1 MTGAGKINHKPKSY
15 TISPAYME
23 LDGLKVRFATG
34 GNPDGPTVLFLSP
47 LPQSILC
54 FEPTWSALCAS
65 ANLVALDLPG
75 FGQSEGGLSYM
86 NFAAQSAFLQKF
98 INKLGL
104 SNIHIVAQD
113 VGMPVALHY
122 VLHREH
128 RAKSIL
134 VGAGPSV
141 QPSADG
147 SLVSALYNYT
157 LGHQVVEPYDFTA
170 AIRTAA
176 REFMPDVFIVLGPGT
191 TLGGA
196 TAQALIRANWRGWRS
211 KVDFQQESQTQP
223 RLLLQAKMH
232 ASD

>member
-1 MTGAGKINHKPKSY
+1 
-15 TISPAYME
+15 
-23 LDGLKVRFATG
+23 
-34 GNPDGPTVLFLSP
+34 
-47 LPQSILC
+47 
-54 FEPTWSALCAS
+54 
-65 ANLVALDLPG
+65 LVALDLPG

-104 SNIHIVAQD
+104 SDIHIVAPD

-147 SLVSALYNYT
+147 SLVRKMIASRFWRF
-157 LGHQVVEPYDFTA
+157 VFTVTGA
-170 AIRTAA
+170 
-176 REFMPDVFIVLGPGT
+176 PVLAP
-191 TLGGA
+191 
-196 TAQALIRANWRGWRS
+196 
-211 KVDFQQESQTQP
+211 
-223 RLLLQAKMH
+223 
-232 ASD
+232 